1 MYCLAP
7 LARSWALGVLCLGA
21 LLASGQ
27 DQPPAPQA
35 PDTPAPQQV
44 SSPRTCGLRAPDQCL
59 IILGKDQVGIWT
71 SPLRIKKQDLTWLV
85 PVVAATSVA
94 FVFDTQTLEA
104 IGTSDPQR
112 TNAFREVSDVTGI
125 YIPLATIGTSII
137 VGAARHDGHLEETG
151 WLAGEA
157 MLDATVVSTTFKYA
171 SNRDRPNQTDH
182 NGEFWSDET
191 GSYPGGLSFPSGH
204 AMAAWAF
211 AHVVADEYP
220 GWKVKL
226 ALYSLAATVSVSR
239 VMGREHFP
247 SDALLG
253 STMGYLI
260 GGYVY
265 NHHARNSGH
274 SLSFMPL
281 IGGHAAGFVMQV
293 R

>member
-1 MYCLAP
+1 MYRRTPFAP
-7 LARSWALGVLCLGA
+7 LWGMAVLSFGA
-21 LLASGQ
+21 LVASAQ
-27 DQPPAPQA
+27 EQPPAQP
-35 PDTPAPQQV
+35 PPTPAPQQV
-44 SSPRTCGLRAPDQCL
+44 PSSRSCGLRAPGRCL
-59 IILGKDQVGIWT
+59 VILGQDQFGIWT
-71 SPLRIKKQDLTWLV
+71 SPLRIKKQDLTWLL

-94 FVFDTQTLEA
+94 FVFDTQTLQS

-112 TNAFREVSDVTGI
+112 TNAFREVSNITGI
-125 YIPLATIGTSII
+125 YLPLATIGTSII
-137 VGAARHDGHLEETG
+137 AGMARHDGHLEETG

-157 MLDATVVSTTFKYA
+157 MLDATLVSTVLKYGA
-171 SNRDRPNQTDH
+171 NRDRPNQTDH
-182 NGEFWSDET
+182 NGEFWSDE
-191 GSYPGGLSFPSGH
+191 GPGYPSGLSFPSGH

-226 ALYSLAATVSVSR
+226 AVYSLAATASFSR

-265 NHHARNSGH
+265 NHHSRNSRH
-274 SLSFMPL
+274 SISFMPV
-281 IGGHAAGFVMQV
+281 IGGRSAAFVMQF

>member
-1 MYCLAP
+1 MNRLAP
-7 LARSWALGVLCLGA
+7 FAQSSALGVLCLGSLFTSA
-21 LLASGQ
+21 QEQL
-27 DQPPAPQA
+27 PPAPV
-35 PDTPAPQQV
+35 PQQIP
-44 SSPRTCGLRAPDQCL
+44 SPRTCGLRAPDQCL
-59 IILGKDQVGIWT
+59 VILGKDQAGIWT
-71 SPLRIKKQDLTWLV
+71 SPLRIKKQDLIWLV
-85 PVVAATSVA
+85 PVAAATGIA
-94 FVFDTQTLEA
+94 FAFDTQTLDA
-104 IGTSDPQR
+104 IGTSNPQR
-112 TNAFREVSDVTGI
+112 ANDFRLVSDITGV

-137 VGAARHDGHLEETG
+137 AGVAKHDHHLEETG

-157 MLDATVVSTTFKYA
+157 MLDATIVSTTLKYA
-171 SNRDRPNQTDH
+171 SNRDRPNQADL

-191 GSYPGGLSFPSGH
+191 SGYPSGLSFPSGH

-226 ALYSLAATVSVSR
+226 AVYSLAATVSVSR

-247 SDALLG
+247 SDALVG

-265 NHHARNSGH
+265 DHHSRNSRH
-274 SLSFMPL
+274 SISLMPV
-281 IGGHAAGFVMQV
+281 ISGRSAGFVMQL

>member
-1 MYCLAP
+1 MYRQP
-7 LARSWALGVLCLGA
+7 PVARFWALGVLCLGA
-21 LLASGQ
+21 LFASAQ
-27 DQPPAPQA
+27 QLPPSPV
-35 PDTPAPQQV
+35 PQQIP
-44 SSPRTCGLRAPDQCL
+44 SPRTCELHAPDQCL
-59 IILGKDQVGIWT
+59 VILAKDQAGIWT
-71 SPLRIKKQDLTWLV
+71 SPLRIKKHDLTWLV

-94 FVFDTQTLEA
+94 FVFDKQTLEA
-104 IGTSDPQR
+104 IGTSNPQR
-112 TNAFREVSDVTGI
+112 TDAFRKVSDVTGV

-137 VGAARHDGHLEETG
+137 AGAAKHDRHLEETG

-157 MLDATVVSTTFKYA
+157 MLDATIVSTTLKYA
-171 SNRDRPNQTDH
+171 SNRDRPNQSDH

-191 GSYPGGLSFPSGH
+191 SGYPSGLSFPSGH

-226 ALYSLAATVSVSR
+226 AVYGLAATVSVSR
-239 VMGREHFP
+239 VIGREHFP
-247 SDALLG
+247 ADALAG

-265 NHHARNSGH
+265 NHHSRNSRH
-274 SLSFMPL
+274 SISFTPV
-281 IGGHAAGFVMQV
+281 IGGQFYGFAMQF